1 MTTMDSAT
9 AGERPRPEP
18 PRGGMTVDLMTY
30 DFPLRHDLTVRLT
43 LPVELTEADAER
55 LIAFIRS
62 LQFAE
67 EQS

>member
-1 MTTMDSAT
+1 
-9 AGERPRPEP
+9 
-18 PRGGMTVDLMTY
+18 MTVDLMTY
-30 DFPLRHDLTVRLT
+30 DFPLRHDLTIRLT